1 MTLPHEELHALI
13 ATRNF
18 LYDLLDPKK
27 TPRVPRSIRLRARQ
41 VCKHYPFPHDIR
53 ERWEES
59 IRESGWGSELN
70 RYSDAVDGGSKRE

>member
-1 MTLPHEELHALI
+1 MTLPHEELHALM

-27 TPRVPRSIRLRARQ
+27 TPRVPRGIRLRARR
-41 VCKHYPFPHDIR
+41 VCKHYPFPAEIR
-53 ERWEES
+53 ERWEQS

>member
-1 MTLPHEELHALI
+1 MTLPHEELHALM

-27 TPRVPRSIRLRARQ
+27 TPRVPRSIRLRARI
-41 VCKHYPFPHDIR
+41 VCKHYPFPAEIR
-53 ERWEES
+53 ERWEQS

>member
-27 TPRVPRSIRLRARQ
+27 TPRVPRSIRLRARR
-41 VCKHYPFPHDIR
+41 VCKHYPFPDEIR
-53 ERWEES
+53 GRWEES

-70 RYSDAVDGGSKRE
+70 RYSDAVDGESKRE